1 VVERKN
7 CTLVEMAR
15 TMLDEHRTPR
25 HFWAEA
31 INTAC
36 YVANRIFLRAYLG
49 KTSYE
54 LRFGK
59 QPKLSHLRP
68 FRSKC
73 FVLKKGKHLDKFE
86 SRCSDGDFLGYALH
100 SRGFRVWNL
109 DTKQVIEM
117 CEVSFDESMPST
129 TPAFELSGEDEL
141 GQSIFEDDETLEAG
155 EGGTTTRVADPTPS
169 ESTTDDEDGP
179 LVTASAS
186 LDPSTSTS
194 GGPRADT
201 GEVTSQPSI
210 GQGGKGS
217 QLRASARKDHTK

>member
-1 VVERKN
+1 MVERKN
-7 CTLVEMAR
+7 CTLVEMAKS
-15 TMLDEHRTPR
+15 MLDEHRAPR

-49 KTSYE
+49 KTSYK

-100 SRGFRVWNL
+100 SRGFHVWNL

-129 TPAFELSGEDEL
+129 PLYLSF
-141 GQSIFEDDETLEAG
+141 QVKMS
-155 EGGTTTRVADPTPS
+155 
-169 ESTTDDEDGP
+169 
-179 LVTASAS
+179 
-186 LDPSTSTS
+186 
-194 GGPRADT
+194 
-201 GEVTSQPSI
+201 
-210 GQGGKGS
+210 
-217 QLRASARKDHTK
+217 